1 MKTTKLTYP
10 RDEYKK
16 IEVGDIVTI
25 IDNKLF
31 PARPDSFFVYYCTN
45 VTKNTITILTY
56 EEDIKSL
63 ISSRAIWKEKSFA
76 EWLIRKLF
84 K

>member
-1 MKTTKLTYP
+1 MKTIKLTYP

-16 IEVGDIVTI
+16 IEVGAIVTV

-31 PARPDSFFVYYCTN
+31 PARPDSPFVYYCVK
-45 VTKNTITILTY
+45 VTKNTITILAD

-63 ISSRAIWKEKSFA
+63 INNRTIGKEESFIH
-76 EWLIRKLF
+76 WFKKLF